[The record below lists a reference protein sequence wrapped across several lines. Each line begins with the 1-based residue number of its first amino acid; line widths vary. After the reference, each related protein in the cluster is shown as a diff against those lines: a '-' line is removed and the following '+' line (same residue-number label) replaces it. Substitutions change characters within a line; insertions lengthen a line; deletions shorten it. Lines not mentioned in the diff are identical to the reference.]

1 MLNVHKL
8 VPCAAT
14 ALALSLAPSVAYAD
28 TLPPATQKMLAA
40 IKLDPSILDGIDAE
54 LKVPDAWVEG
64 AKKEGAVILYD
75 TMGPNDFKKVYSV
88 FSARYPFVKMSHS
101 EVHTSTRRYIVPLTA
116 FKEGRHVVDI
126 IMNLSGNTFLFRRV
140 GAFMNLSDLPN
151 FKRLPDY
158 AHAKDN
164 ITVVTRQRYW
174 CMSYNK
180 KLVKES
186 DLPRT
191 WDDLVNGTRFADKKL
206 MIGNRPNN
214 WVLALWQ
221 THGDAWGEEF
231 VRKVFENLKP
241 QLRKEGLGALVK
253 LTGLGEGHAAVPQAM
268 SRVGQYAQTGAP
280 IGFHCPLPV
289 TTALTEAGIM
299 SNSPHLNGARI
310 FLNWF
315 ISREGQIAQFWADGS
330 NPVRTEL
337 QRKEFLAFPEAV
349 ADKKVAEEGEDAT
362 KAKLAKAWNE
372 RWLKASGAAAKKH

>member
-1 MLNVHKL
+1 MLSIHKL
-8 VPCAAT
+8 VPYAVT
-14 ALALSLAPSVAYAD
+14 ALALSLAPSIAYAD

-54 LKVPDAWVEG
+54 LKVPDAWMEG
-64 AKKEGAVILYD
+64 AKKEGAVVLYD
-75 TMGPNDFKKVYSV
+75 TMSPNGFKKVYSV
-88 FSARYPFVKMSHS
+88 FSTRYPFVKITHS

-116 FKEGRHVVDI
+116 FKESRHVVDI

-140 GAFMNLSDLPN
+140 GAFVNLSDLPN

-164 ITVVTRQRYW
+164 ITVVTRQRHW

-349 ADKKVAEEGEDAT
+349 AGKKVAEEGEDAT
-362 KAKLAKAWNE
+362 KAKLAKAWNA
-372 RWLKASGAAAKKH
+372 RWLKASGGDAKKR